1 HSVYRSPSF
10 SSLHGYNSRKMEA
23 TPIPDP
29 SASKRVCFYKSG
41 DPKFGGHRMVVNGRT
56 FKTFDALLDALSKK
70 VPLPFGVR
78 TISTPRGTHSVRG
91 LEDLHDGGSYVCSDR
106 RRVKPLNLDV
116 VHRRKVPWNTTR
128 PPSTG
133 RRSYGRRN
141 EGPDR
146 ADKIGRRVSV
156 RTPKRLVVVKNRDS
170 TVKRTV
176 LLQKRTAPTFDA
188 LLDYLSQVMQFPVLK
203 LYSSDGRRVDGLA
216 ALILCSGV
224 IVAAGNE
231 PFRLGNY
238 NTQTSSKY
246 NVHTIAYMSQSGNSD
261 AINKSLN
268 GGIHTHQHPHNGS
281 LETDPDGN
289 HTNMDMETQEP
300 PRSCIMPQDEDI
312 EKSFRVNQDGSM
324 TVEMKVRLTIKEEE
338 LLHWTTTLSRS
349 SLNSRTA
356 CASRSGTGLSLPDSN
371 NVMDNDSSSSCHDA
385 ANEENQPVAN
395 GNNVGFG
402 DERACESYPSTES
415 ERTKSG
421 FKRNS
426 TPGPHHV
433 RTNTSVESI
442 KTVTESGVRESTIG
456 RHSYTEKTAEAE
468 VTEACCVVR
477 HNTTSSSSSTSNRPV
492 PHPRR
497 TASARDTNKALHP
510 SIQSEVVANVL
521 QLENNGVEITE
532 TVMHIYE
539 RQGGY
544 DNLAKNEYINE
555 NPRSNSA
562 SLESREHSGS
572 VDGDVDFTPPS
583 SSPDSK
589 HRPKEVFSLSSEPIS
604 PKQRSQSSNESQSKT
619 NPKGTPAKADVKEKK
634 NPARFG
640 PKKKAMNPAGKM
652 KSTPSSS
659 NSEAKQKDSSS
670 KTTNSSSAEKLRD
683 HNAGK
688 KSCTSSESSKKGQKG
703 KETELLQSVK
713 KGRRSDKSSSEKQAI
728 SPNIDQVKS
737 HSTKREGKIRERAPR
752 ENGFN
757 INIPEKE
764 MARPPMKKNL
774 HNIVQPKQLHGQV
787 KKGLNRQKSLSEKKI
802 ASPKPTELSESVSM
816 PVINP
821 SPSEVNQYVEKW
833 LETQMS
839 PDSVPYLEEA
849 TIKEPEKEPELP
861 TKVVFQ
867 IGGDSESDAVNECQ
881 TNTSAHNL
889 SHGDALLTSKSG
901 LLVPLCQEGLT
912 TDNTQRLRGLCVSM
926 PSVRIDPAEQEK
938 TLRMHRSSEAFGP
951 VENKP
956 SSSVSNLLPNP
967 ATVNPVLRQLFSSS
981 QCIRRAS
988 ETENP
993 GNIKKSKSLA
1003 DFSTQVATVFG
1014 TPSRAFISFL
1024 SAVTLRESLKGAV
1037 AGESHLPRSTSEAML
1052 VMESLQKIS
1061 TIDDELLQRSS
1072 LTDLHNSTS
1081 SDLRDR
1087 WRDFQVHRERLKSEP
1102 LSPKV
1107 SEQEFALD
1115 VSEPGDMFDMTDIMD
1130 ELNMPQD
1137 LREQISSTIRQTMSF
1152 YPEDEESTFIE
1163 REKHHSESE
1172 EELER
1177 FHKENAD
1184 ETKLSQE
1191 PDSLSI
1197 AEEKEN
1203 SQLPTEDLNGT
1214 IKRQSLCQE
1223 RNDPISDSKPEVDE
1237 VQEMK
1242 EAGETDTWEHE
1253 DQSKHLENLSEPGL
1267 VTDDCGSETSV
1278 NAKKEEVERDSL
1290 KDGYQERLTELE
1302 NEVEHGEEFEK
1313 VLHKEEVLEET
1324 QDEDNNSL
1332 KSVKAKRE
1340 RDEAGEDNIEDDM
1353 ERWKEEEASTPE
1365 VGEDVN
1371 KEILEVKSEEEE
1383 WCKQGIDEKELDKG
1397 QTEPGE
1403 FTDSNK
1409 GEATGDSS
1417 GEMGFTD
1424 KENEVDEEDEEPEVV
1439 EEKEADSVE
1448 DELEKGSPIEKE
1460 VAEEDDKGEST
1471 DEEGEGDVADKEM
1484 GEESCEESDE
1494 ESCRKDNEEGKDEED
1509 EVDIEAEQQVEG
1521 EQSSVEEMEDEVDL
1535 EAEQEVEGEQS
1546 SDGSKEDEVDLEAE
1560 QEVEGEQSSVEEKED
1575 EVDLEAVQEVEGE
1588 QSSDGGKED
1597 EVDLEAEQEV
1607 QGEQSSDEEKEEEV
1621 DLEAEQQV
1629 EGVKSS
1635 DEEKED
1641 EDEEDAFDLGVRAE
1655 ETDLNDEKDEPT
1667 GKLLIAHADIS
1678 ICEEDNNDNSDNEK
1692 ANKKTEEETDEAGSL
1707 KSCFNESQ
1715 FEGEKDN
1722 ASDTAH
1728 DLRSEDGGNEE
1739 EEENRS
1745 QIPTPVE
1752 ISQELIDFV
1761 NSALQSS
1768 SLKFTYDILGNVRIE
1783 PDQAKVIHTQQML
1796 MTKGREDILY
1806 RLKQLPSP
1814 NTSDLSD
1821 YRPETSVSGGYNTQ
1835 ESIDI
1840 VTGSGDELENMSLGN
1855 GDPAPGSEMS
1865 DQTSQLTDSIPSLK
1879 SNSGP
1884 GLKTFSSSHSGT
1896 ASKEDLSYSSAAG
1909 SLKADPEVASQVA
1922 DLNSNGGVLI
1932 DKGRWLLKENHLIRK
1947 SPPALMG
1954 MYDDADSS
1962 PGMSPDNTSEDSH
1975 QHALT
1980 HQHPLAVLS
1989 SSDLEEMAKPH
2000 RPKCNYYNMPHGS
2013 DSDPFL
2019 DDLSIK
2025 SSKRKASNGKGKGL
2039 KVSPTVDTSKTWL
2052 KKNGSLSSFASVEF
2066 KMQDSRVHPEGD
2078 RAAVAPATTPPGGA
2092 GHVLLAQDSVDEF
2105 RRRCGQYCPIL

>member
-1 HSVYRSPSF
+1 MSNASQLDSLTQGESSVSVQTL
-10 SSLHGYNSRKMEA
+10 SSRPLQ
-23 TPIPDP
+23 PIPDP

-41 DPKFGGHRMVVNGRT
+41 DPKFGGHRMVINGRT

-141 EGPDR
+141 EGPD
-146 ADKIGRRVSV
+146 KIGRRVSV

-170 TVKRTV
+170 TVTRTV

-238 NTQTSSKY
+238 NTQTLSKY

-261 AINKSLN
+261 AAEPASFQPLAYDNKPHSSGRGSRNFSLSSERYMADQINKSLN

-289 HTNMDMETQEP
+289 HTDMDMETQEP
-300 PRSCIMPQDEDI
+300 PHSWIMPQDEDI

-385 ANEENQPVAN
+385 AKEENQPVAN
-395 GNNVGFG
+395 GKSVGF
-402 DERACESYPSTES
+402 
-415 ERTKSG
+415 
-421 FKRNS
+421 
-426 TPGPHHV
+426 
-433 RTNTSVESI
+433 
-442 KTVTESGVRESTIG
+442 
-456 RHSYTEKTAEAE
+456 
-468 VTEACCVVR
+468 
-477 HNTTSSSSSTSNRPV
+477 
-492 PHPRR
+492 
-497 TASARDTNKALHP
+497 
-510 SIQSEVVANVL
+510 
-521 QLENNGVEITE
+521 
-532 TVMHIYE
+532 
-539 RQGGY
+539 
-544 DNLAKNEYINE
+544 
-555 NPRSNSA
+555 
-562 SLESREHSGS
+562 
-572 VDGDVDFTPPS
+572 
-583 SSPDSK
+583 
-589 HRPKEVFSLSSEPIS
+589 
-604 PKQRSQSSNESQSKT
+604 
-619 NPKGTPAKADVKEKK
+619 
-634 NPARFG
+634 
-640 PKKKAMNPAGKM
+640 
-652 KSTPSSS
+652 
-659 NSEAKQKDSSS
+659 
-670 KTTNSSSAEKLRD
+670 
-683 HNAGK
+683 
-688 KSCTSSESSKKGQKG
+688 
-703 KETELLQSVK
+703 
-713 KGRRSDKSSSEKQAI
+713 
-728 SPNIDQVKS
+728 
-737 HSTKREGKIRERAPR
+737 
-752 ENGFN
+752 
-757 INIPEKE
+757 
-764 MARPPMKKNL
+764 
-774 HNIVQPKQLHGQV
+774 
-787 KKGLNRQKSLSEKKI
+787 
-802 ASPKPTELSESVSM
+802 
-816 PVINP
+816 
-821 SPSEVNQYVEKW
+821 
-833 LETQMS
+833 
-839 PDSVPYLEEA
+839 
-849 TIKEPEKEPELP
+849 
-861 TKVVFQ
+861 
-867 IGGDSESDAVNECQ
+867 
-881 TNTSAHNL
+881 
-889 SHGDALLTSKSG
+889 
-901 LLVPLCQEGLT
+901 
-912 TDNTQRLRGLCVSM
+912 
-926 PSVRIDPAEQEK
+926 
-938 TLRMHRSSEAFGP
+938 
-951 VENKP
+951 VENEP

-993 GNIKKSKSLA
+993 
-1003 DFSTQVATVFG
+1003 
-1014 TPSRAFISFL
+1014 
-1024 SAVTLRESLKGAV
+1024 AVTLRESLKGAV

-1203 SQLPTEDLNGT
+1203 SQLPTQDLNGT
-1214 IKRQSLCQE
+1214 IKRQSLCREQ
-1223 RNDPISDSKPEVDE
+1223 NDPISDSKLEVDE

-1242 EAGETDTWEHE
+1242 EAGETDTWEHG

-1302 NEVEHGEEFEK
+1302 NEVENGEEEFEK
-1313 VLHKEEVLEET
+1313 LLQKEEVLEET

-1332 KSVKAKRE
+1332 MSVKAKRE
-1340 RDEAGEDNIEDDM
+1340 RDEAGEENIEDDM

-1383 WCKQGIDEKELDKG
+1383 WCKQGIDEKELDEG

-1403 FTDSNK
+1403 FTDGNQ

-1448 DELEKGSPIEKE
+1448 DELEKASPIEKE

-1471 DEEGEGDVADKEM
+1471 DEQGEGDVADKEM

-1494 ESCRKDNEEGKDEED
+1494 ESCGKDIEEGKDEED

-1521 EQSSVEEMEDEVDL
+1521 EQSSVEEKEDEVDL

-1546 SDGSKEDEVDLEAE
+1546 SVGGKGDEVDLEAE

-1575 EVDLEAVQEVEGE
+1575 EVDLEAEQEVEGE

-1607 QGEQSSDEEKEEEV
+1607 EGEQSSDGGKEDEVDLEAEQEVEGEQSSDEEKEDEV

-1692 ANKKTEEETDEAGSL
+1692 ANKKTEKETDEAGSL
-1707 KSCFNESQ
+1707 KSRFNESQ
-1715 FEGEKDN
+1715 FEDEKDN

-1739 EEENRS
+1739 DEENRS

-1884 GLKTFSSSHSGT
+1884 RLKTFSSSHSGT
-1896 ASKEDLSYSSAAG
+1896 KASKEDLSYSSAAG

-1980 HQHPLAVLS
+1980 HKYPLAVLS

-2019 DDLSIK
+2019 DDLSLK

-2052 KKNGSLSSFASVEF
+2052 KKNDSLSSFASVEF